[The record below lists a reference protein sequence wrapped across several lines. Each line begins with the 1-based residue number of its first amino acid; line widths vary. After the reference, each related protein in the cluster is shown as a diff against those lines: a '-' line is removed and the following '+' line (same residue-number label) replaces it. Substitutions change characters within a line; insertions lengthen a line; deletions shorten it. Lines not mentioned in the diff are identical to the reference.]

1 MEQLVALFTD
11 TDTLINVFFKGF
23 AVLGSFIYMLYAVIV
38 VRQTHTMLR
47 SINEGND
54 FAIRLISYVQLA
66 LAAVL
71 LFVAV
76 FFV

>member
-1 MEQLVALFTD
+1 MNELVSLFTD
-11 TDTLINVFFKGF
+11 PVTLVNVFFKGF
-23 AVLGSFIYMLYAVIV
+23 AILGSFIYVLYALIV

-47 SINEGND
+47 SINEGNE

-66 LAAVL
+66 LSAVL
-71 LFVAV
+71 LFIAV